1 MVMDIAIRQ
10 AMSSDFDQVGRVFAE
25 ENRFHAAL
33 LPERFQIAEP
43 IMTHEWFGEILT
55 NPRKALLVAERAG
68 EIVGLVLV
76 TIKTNPDDPIFQP
89 RRYGYIDEIAV
100 AEQVRGQGIGR
111 LLMKE
116 AHTWA
121 FEQGAS
127 EVELHVWEA
136 NQPAIVFY
144 ERLGYIAIQR
154 TMKVVLPGAE
164 FHLFKE
170 NSPNEKS

>member
-10 AMSSDFDQVGRVFAE
+10 ALASDFDQVGKVFAE

-33 LPERFQIAEP
+33 LPEHFQIAEP
-43 IMTHEWFGEILT
+43 IMTREWFDEILT
-55 NPRKALLVAERAG
+55 NARKALLVAERAR
-68 EIVGLVLV
+68 EIVGAVLI
-76 TIKTNPDDPIFQP
+76 TIRTSPDDPIFQP

-100 AEQVRGQGIGR
+100 AERYRGQGIGQ

-116 AHTWA
+116 AHTWT

-144 ERLGYIAIQR
+144 ERLGYTAIQR

-164 FHLFKE
+164 VHNGDKT
-170 NSPNEKS
+170 

>member
-1 MVMDIAIRQ
+1 METAIRQ
-10 AMSSDFDQVGRVFAE
+10 AVAADFDQVAKVFAD

-43 IMTHEWFGEILT
+43 IMTHEWFDEILT
-55 NPRKALLVAERAG
+55 NPHKALLVAECAR

-76 TIKTNPDDPIFQP
+76 AIRTSPDDPIFRP

-100 AEQVRGQGIGR
+100 AERYRGQGIGQ

-116 AHTWA
+116 AHIWA
-121 FEQGAS
+121 SEQGAS

-136 NQPAIVFY
+136 NQSAIAFY
-144 ERLGYIAIQR
+144 ERLGYTAIQR
-154 TMKVVLPGAE
+154 TMKVVLPGANVHHQGDVCE
-164 FHLFKE
+164 
-170 NSPNEKS
+170 